1 MTEADSLFVDRNQ
14 KKLRIV
20 WIRFCLTSKKAE
32 LKVGHLNITWRK
44 AILASSGDIPES
56 WL

>member
-32 LKVGHLNITWRK
+32 LKVGHQNITWRK